1 MIDLWIVDVYDL
13 WIVNV
18 YDLWMILLCII
29 CEWFGWVWVGNRY
42 KQKNNNNK

>member
-1 MIDLWIVDVYDL
+1 VIDLWIVDVYDL

-29 CEWFGWVWVGNRY
+29 CEWLGGSGWGIGTS
-42 KQKNNNNK
+42 KKK